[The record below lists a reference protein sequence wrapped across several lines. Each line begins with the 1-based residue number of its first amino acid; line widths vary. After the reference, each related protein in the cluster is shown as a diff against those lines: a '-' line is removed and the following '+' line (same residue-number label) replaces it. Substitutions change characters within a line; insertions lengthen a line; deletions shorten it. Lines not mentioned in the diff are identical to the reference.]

1 MVDVVDA
8 SGVKYDNVQQHFY
21 HAEAQ
26 EALDDI
32 EKLLTN
38 LYKHAE
44 SCELK
49 HFRYGSANDG

>member
-1 MVDVVDA
+1 VVDA

-26 EALDDI
+26 EVLDDI

-38 LYKHAE
+38 LYKRAE

-49 HFRYGSANDG
+49 QFCYGSAKDG